1 MSDQEATILIHG
13 AAAILIIGGA
23 FYGFLVTRHLIRR
36 IVCLNMLGA
45 GVFLLLVAIARR
57 APGPE
62 PDPVPHAMVLT
73 GIVVA
78 LSATGFALVV
88 MRRLYDAT
96 GRTSLAERPP
106 RSGANGTQ
114 EGH

>member
-1 MSDQEATILIHG
+1 MNAVGLPVAIYALT
-13 AAAILIIGGA
+13 AILLVSLA
-23 FYGFLVTRHLIRR
+23 MYGFFVTRHLIRR

-45 GVFLLLVAIARR
+45 GVFLMLVAIARR
-57 APGPE
+57 TPGPD

-88 MRRLYDAT
+88 LRRLYDAT
-96 GRTSLAERPP
+96 GQSILPEDDDVR
-106 RSGANGTQ
+106 
-114 EGH
+114 

>member
-1 MSDQEATILIHG
+1 MSGGEISVAIYAL
-13 AAAILIIGGA
+13 AAILLFA
-23 FYGFLVTRHLIRR
+23 VALYGFFATRHLIRR
-36 IVCLNMLGA
+36 IVSLNILGA
-45 GVFLLLVAIARR
+45 GVFLLLVALARR

-88 MRRLYDAT
+88 LRRLYDAT
-96 GRTSLAERPP
+96 GRPDLPESDDGR
-106 RSGANGTQ
+106 
-114 EGH
+114 

>member
-1 MSDQEATILIHG
+1 MSDQEATVLVYT
-13 AAAILIIGGA
+13 AAAILIVA
-23 FYGFLVTRHLIRR
+23 ATFYGFLVTRHLIRR
-36 IVCLNMLGA
+36 VACLNMMGA

-57 APGPE
+57 SPSAD

-88 MRRLYDAT
+88 LRRLYDAT
-96 GRTSLAERPP
+96 GRATLAGEDDER
-106 RSGANGTQ
+106 
-114 EGH
+114 